1 MHHPQEKH
9 TKNQKLQK
17 VVCIFFLLL
26 HKKEHK
32 TNIIYFFVYI
42 CIIKYY
48 QKRTTTM
55 DCKLTFFSITPALY
69 TLPAF
74 VRKFT
79 NNSCKNNHVFIHTE
93 KTLNKINMKNLLIIL
108 FACFMAGQV
117 YGQEISDAA
126 YYAN

>member
-1 MHHPQEKH
+1 
-9 TKNQKLQK
+9 
-17 VVCIFFLLL
+17 
-26 HKKEHK
+26 
-32 TNIIYFFVYI
+32 
-42 CIIKYY
+42 
-48 QKRTTTM
+48 M

-117 YGQEISDAA
+117 YGQEISVPEVNTKFGKPSDEELKMTT
-126 YYAN
+126 YAPDTTATAVVLCKKDLRHFMIL

>member
-1 MHHPQEKH
+1 
-9 TKNQKLQK
+9 
-17 VVCIFFLLL
+17 
-26 HKKEHK
+26 
-32 TNIIYFFVYI
+32 
-42 CIIKYY
+42 
-48 QKRTTTM
+48 M

-108 FACFMAGQV
+108 FACFTCRNEFACFL
-117 YGQEISDAA
+117 SSCSKKW
-126 YYAN
+126 